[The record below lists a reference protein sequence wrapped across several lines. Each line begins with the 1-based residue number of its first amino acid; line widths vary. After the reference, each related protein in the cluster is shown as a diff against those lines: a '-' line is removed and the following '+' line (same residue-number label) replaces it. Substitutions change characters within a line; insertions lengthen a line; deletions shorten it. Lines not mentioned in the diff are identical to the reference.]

1 MKDFNKPVFVQNR
14 EEKWNEILKFCK
26 ELGVGFKDIRH
37 FQKVFSQWKT
47 AFLTQKL
54 PKLIELKNKKK
65 NNPEM
70 DSASTSS
77 DFPMDWGTSDKLM
90 YQIIASNKAH
100 QKNFQVFTNYRVTH
114 VRQKFLKNF

>member
-70 DSASTSS
+70 DSAS

-114 VRQKFLKNF
+114 VRQTFLKNF